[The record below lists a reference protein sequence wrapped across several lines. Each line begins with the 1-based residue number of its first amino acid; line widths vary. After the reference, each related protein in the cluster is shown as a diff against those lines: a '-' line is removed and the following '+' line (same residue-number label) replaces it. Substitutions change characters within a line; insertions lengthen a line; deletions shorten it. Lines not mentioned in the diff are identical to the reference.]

1 MGYVYALSAALLFGL
16 NGSVTR
22 VTVDAGIDP
31 AQLTFIRVLS
41 VCLIAG
47 GWLALT
53 DRGAFRITRRQV
65 AVMAVLGVAGVAL
78 LQWTYA
84 MAIKL
89 LPVGIALLLE
99 YLAVLAVA
107 VIARVFFGE
116 RVKGRLWV
124 AIALVLAG
132 LALVARPGGA
142 DLDPVGVLFGLA
154 AAATLTVYF
163 LVGER
168 QVAATSPM
176 AVAFWS
182 MGFATLFWA
191 MFSGWWR
198 LDPALLAATT
208 SLDGALEAV
217 SVPLWLVVAWNAV
230 LGSFAPFLLSFLA
243 LRRLSA
249 TAVGIVASSEVV
261 FAFAFAW
268 MWLGQALD
276 PFQLAGASVV
286 LVAIILAQ
294 TARPD
299 AAMDADL
306 ASQRLAASMPDDE
319 SETGAAAHAAGARGA
334 GSPSD
339 AR

>member
-1 MGYVYALSAALLFGL
+1 MGYLFALLAALLFGL

-22 VTVDAGIDP
+22 VIVDAGVDP
-31 AQLTFIRVLS
+31 AQLTFVRVLS

-47 GWLALT
+47 AWLTVA
-53 DRGAFRITRRQV
+53 DRRAFRVTPRQLG
-65 AVMAVLGVAGVAL
+65 VMAVLGVAGVAL

-107 VIARVFFGE
+107 VIARAFFGE
-116 RVKGRLWV
+116 RVKARLWV
-124 AIALVLAG
+124 AIGLVLAG

-142 DLDPVGVLFGLA
+142 ELDPVGVLFGLA

-191 MFSGWWR
+191 LFSGWWR
-198 LDPALLAATT
+198 LDPALLVAPT

-217 SVPLWLVVAWNAV
+217 SVPLWGLIAWNAV

-243 LRRLSA
+243 LRHLRA
-249 TAVGIVASSEVV
+249 TAVGIAASSEVV

-268 MWLGQALD
+268 VWLGQSLD
-276 PFQLAGASVV
+276 PLQLAGAGVV
-286 LVAIILAQ
+286 IVAIVLAQ
-294 TARPD
+294 TARAD
-299 AAMDADL
+299 AAVDADL
-306 ASQRLAASMPDDE
+306 ASQRLAAHDPAVEAGDAD
-319 SETGAAAHAAGARGA
+319 GRDAASVAER
-334 GSPSD
+334 
-339 AR
+339 R

>member
-1 MGYVYALSAALLFGL
+1 MGYLFALLAALLFGL

-22 VTVDAGIDP
+22 VIVDAGVDP

-47 GWLALT
+47 AWLAVA
-53 DRGAFRITRRQV
+53 DRRAFRITSRQIG
-65 AVMAVLGVAGVAL
+65 VMAVLGVAGVAL

-124 AIALVLAG
+124 AIGLVLVG

-142 DLDPVGVLFGLA
+142 ELDPIGVLFGLA
-154 AAATLTVYF
+154 AAATLAIYF

-191 MFSGWWR
+191 LFSGWWR
-198 LDPALLAATT
+198 LDPALLVATT

-217 SVPLWLVVAWNAV
+217 SVPLWVLIAWNAV
-230 LGSFAPFLLSFLA
+230 LGSFAPFVLSLLA
-243 LRRLSA
+243 LRHLRA
-249 TAVGIVASSEVV
+249 TVVGVAASSEVV

-268 MWLGQALD
+268 VWLGQALD
-276 PFQLAGASVV
+276 PVQLAGASVV
-286 LVAIILAQ
+286 VVAIVLAQ
-294 TARPD
+294 TARTD
-299 AAMDADL
+299 AAVDADL
-306 ASQRLAASMPDDE
+306 ATQRLAAHDPAIEADDA
-319 SETGAAAHAAGARGA
+319 GGRDAASVADPR
-334 GSPSD
+334 
-339 AR
+339 

>member
-1 MGYVYALSAALLFGL
+1 MGYLFALLAALLFGL

-22 VTVDAGIDP
+22 VIVDAGVDP

-41 VCLIAG
+41 VCIIAG
-47 GWLALT
+47 AWLAVT
-53 DRGAFRITRRQV
+53 DRRAFRIAPRQV

-107 VIARVFFGE
+107 VIARVFFRE

-132 LALVARPGGA
+132 LALVARPGGV

-154 AAATLTVYF
+154 AAATLTIYF

-182 MGFATLFWA
+182 MGFATVFWA
-191 MFSGWWR
+191 LFSGWWR
-198 LDPALLAATT
+198 LDPALFTEPT
-208 SLDGALEAV
+208 SLGGSLEAIA
-217 SVPLWLVVAWNAV
+217 VPLWVPIAWNAV
-230 LGSFAPFLLSFLA
+230 LGSFAPFVLSFLA
-243 LRRLSA
+243 LRHLKA
-249 TAVGIVASSEVV
+249 TAVGIAASSEVV

-268 MWLGQALD
+268 VWLGQGLD
-276 PFQLAGASVV
+276 PLQLAGATVV
-286 LVAIILAQ
+286 LVAIVLAQ
-294 TARPD
+294 TARAD
-299 AAMDADL
+299 AAVDADL
-306 ASQRLAASMPDDE
+306 ASQRLAAHDPAIEPDE
-319 SETGAAAHAAGARGA
+319 AHGAVAAADDPR
-334 GSPSD
+334 
-339 AR
+339 